1 MRLVAT
7 AVGGG
12 LIALLGLA
20 IAKAL
25 LGSLVGAGLFL
36 LVLFLKILFAALMIW
51 LAVKLLKSLVK
62 PAKADE

>member
-20 IAKAL
+20 LARML
-25 LGSLVGAGLFL
+25 LGGVLGFAAFV
-36 LVLFLKILFAALMIW
+36 LVLLFKVTIAALMIW
-51 LAVKLLKSLVK
+51 VAVKLLKTLVR
-62 PAKADE
+62 PANKEA

>member
-36 LVLFLKILFAALMIW
+36 LGLFLKILFAALMIW